1 MWDGNLIV
9 FWFQIGFG
17 LFLILILIA
26 LGIKFSKD
34 KNMINDEKALKIIQ
48 NELNRDGYDHYELKS
63 ITSLKKPNVTS
74 VIVSVGYLEIALE
87 IDNNSK
93 KIISKERIARQ

>member
-1 MWDGNLIV
+1 MII

-26 LGIKFSKD
+26 LGIKFSKGQ
-34 KNMINDEKALKIIQ
+34 NIVNDEKILKIVKK
-48 NELNRDGYDHYELKS
+48 ELEQDGLDHYELKS
-63 ITSLKKPNVTS
+63 IISINKPNVTT
-74 VIVSVGYLEIALE
+74 VIVSVGYQEIALE
-87 IDNNSK
+87 IDNNSE